1 MRRSDTGMSKRKRTW
16 LLATAALTMAAS
28 FDIMEITAIA
38 SGSTAGKTE
47 LSLGVS
53 QMAPEA
59 VSFEVPLYLTMC
71 VAKENG
77 TNTVIVPSESY
88 SIRNPDG
95 NIPMAVT
102 GLKVARVD
110 GSDWALVTDFT
121 PDTTAKEI
129 RLSIG
134 DVPLPDLPVGSTR
147 ETEVKLTLKDSA
159 FYNYQSKSYKRI
171 GEADPANNSMPLAV
185 EASVPPGYVPVDQA
199 SPTAQ
204 FRLVYTVSC
213 IDGTGT
219 VMDKDYEGPD
229 RDDVVAVP

>member
-1 MRRSDTGMSKRKRTW
+1 
-16 LLATAALTMAAS
+16 
-28 FDIMEITAIA
+28 
-38 SGSTAGKTE
+38 
-47 LSLGVS
+47 
-53 QMAPEA
+53 MAPEA

-229 RDDVVAVP
+229 SDDVVAVP

>member
-1 MRRSDTGMSKRKRTW
+1 MSKRKRTW
-16 LLATAALTMAAS
+16 LLAAAALTMAAS

-171 GEADPANNSMPLAV
+171 GEADPANNSMPLLV
-185 EASVPPGYVPVDQA
+185 EASVPTGYTPVDQA

-213 IDGTGT
+213 IDTTGT
-219 VMDKDYEGPD
+219 VMDKDYAGPD
-229 RDDVVAVP
+229 KADVVAVP

>member
-1 MRRSDTGMSKRKRTW
+1 MSKRKRTW
-16 LLATAALTMAAS
+16 LLAAAALMMAAS

-102 GLKVARVD
+102 GL
-110 GSDWALVTDFT
+110 
-121 PDTTAKEI
+121 
-129 RLSIG
+129 
-134 DVPLPDLPVGSTR
+134 
-147 ETEVKLTLKDSA
+147 
-159 FYNYQSKSYKRI
+159 SKSGR
-171 GEADPANNSMPLAV
+171 
-185 EASVPPGYVPVDQA
+185 Q
-199 SPTAQ
+199 
-204 FRLVYTVSC
+204 
-213 IDGTGT
+213 
-219 VMDKDYEGPD
+219 
-229 RDDVVAVP
+229 

>member
-1 MRRSDTGMSKRKRTW
+1 MSKRKRTW
-16 LLATAALTMAAS
+16 LLAAAALMMAAS
-28 FDIMEITAIA
+28 LDIMEITAIA

-110 GSDWALVTDFT
+110 GSDCERIMELIADGKI
-121 PDTTAKEI
+121 DTTCLITHRIPFADILKGYEIFENKEDGVI
-129 RLSIG
+129 KIA
-134 DVPLPDLPVGSTR
+134 
-147 ETEVKLTLKDSA
+147 VKL
-159 FYNYQSKSYKRI
+159 
-171 GEADPANNSMPLAV
+171 
-185 EASVPPGYVPVDQA
+185 
-199 SPTAQ
+199 
-204 FRLVYTVSC
+204 
-213 IDGTGT
+213 
-219 VMDKDYEGPD
+219 
-229 RDDVVAVP
+229 